1 MTIALNSH
9 VLRRLRRTIKYYLL
23 TVRHPLSQLYL
34 PIASQAS
41 APLGL
46 PSHIARLS
54 IRSIKCR
61 RTVIMTRS
69 VVRRAL
75 GLVRQHLLQRFAEF
89 FS

>member
-34 PIASQAS
+34 PIASHAS

-46 PSHIARLS
+46 PIADLS
-54 IRSIKCR
+54 ISIQSIKCR

-75 GLVRQHLLQRFAEF
+75 GLVRQRLLQRFA
-89 FS
+89 